1 MQLRTTEKNQSRQ
14 RSSEITVLLEK
25 VCRLEGRLEF
35 EGTARIDGQFKGE
48 IRTADVLVIGK
59 DARVEGQIDAA
70 VVVISGHFEGNIL
83 AHQRVEIY
91 SPAVVKGVIEARVLH
106 VEEGAVFEGESK
118 RLRTPSEDT
127 KTLH

>member
-70 VVVISGHFEGNIL
+70 VVVISGHFEGKIL